1 MYTDDYSHQEVHLH
15 QYNPEGCEDCGST
28 DHTES
33 EALGPCYWKR
43 QELIQV
49 PPGTTCQRH
58 TKEIDTWFG
67 LEHQFNRKPS
77 DKDPCSEDAHHSIP
91 NELDD
96 GNVFVCGSCYQTYK
110 TVTEAH
116 YQVWRSGYK
125 RFGPG
130 IGGYYSGS
138 GMCVQDILKGEVT
151 AEEVAMEHFLNMLIC
166 SIQEGH
172 MEETIARVTNP
183 GMVGIAGPRVETT
196 AMPPAKKVDLEP
208 KEPRDPITAKQFNQF
223 LSDYSK
229 MQQAN
234 RLRINFEA
242 SIERVKSEYPPDSW
256 DPAYPDLW
264 WDKEDV
270 QNYLEWKDFSDS
282 LKSWEEREE
291 SCE

>member
-1 MYTDDYSHQEVHLH
+1 
-15 QYNPEGCEDCGST
+15 
-28 DHTES
+28 
-33 EALGPCYWKR
+33 
-43 QELIQV
+43 
-49 PPGTTCQRH
+49 
-58 TKEIDTWFG
+58 
-67 LEHQFNRKPS
+67 
-77 DKDPCSEDAHHSIP
+77 
-91 NELDD
+91 
-96 GNVFVCGSCYQTYK
+96 
-110 TVTEAH
+110 
-116 YQVWRSGYK
+116 
-125 RFGPG
+125 
-130 IGGYYSGS
+130 
-138 GMCVQDILKGEVT
+138 
-151 AEEVAMEHFLNMLIC
+151 
-166 SIQEGH
+166 